1 MKRRSY
7 VFFLFSCVI
16 LVSAC
21 APKNL
26 WKSEPSMTKVS
37 NTFFDASISPIYRFN
52 GYKGFLLNVHNKT
65 SGKIEIDWNN
75 TFYVH
80 AGNKDGGFWVEGIP
94 YDASKESG
102 NTYIAPGDIFTN
114 EIYPAKLRV
123 LSQMAA
129 AYVNENME
137 PGENGV
143 YLTVNVKGTP
153 ISETL
158 TLAFSQQ

>member
-1 MKRRSY
+1 MKNKISM
-7 VFFLFSCVI
+7 FI
-16 LVSAC
+16 LLAIAIISVAC
-21 APKNL
+21 TPKNL

-80 AGNKDGGFWVEGIP
+80 SGNKDGGFWVEGIP

-102 NTYIAPGDIFTN
+102 NTYIASGDIFNN

-129 AYVNENME
+129 AYVNEDMKT
-137 PGENGV
+137 GENGI
-143 YLTVNVKGTP
+143 YLTINVQAKP

-158 TLAFSQQ
+158 TLVFSQE